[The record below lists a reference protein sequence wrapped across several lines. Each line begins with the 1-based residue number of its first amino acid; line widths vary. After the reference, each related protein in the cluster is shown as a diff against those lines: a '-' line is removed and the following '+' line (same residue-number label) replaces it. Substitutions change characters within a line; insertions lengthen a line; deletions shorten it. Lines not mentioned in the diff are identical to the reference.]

1 MDRRRPFGLAVVL
14 LLAILDAQARF
25 KSRPRAVVRGPAQE
39 SSTTLFPDHAD
50 HAARLHRKIIQG
62 VLAPP
67 PLPDSAHH
75 SQQQRSR
82 LGDVI
87 VVSSES
93 GPSCTARGC
102 SCRGRPGMLQLAA
115 ACCSPAVLIALLSAM
130 LLLYIAALYCH
141 AKRRARVLVHTEE
154 RTLGLAALRSAV
166 LSLPAPRRRCTIPAV
181 AGRGKLLGVRKQTPI
196 RSAFKHY

>member
-1 MDRRRPFGLAVVL
+1 MGRRGRPFGLTVVVL
-14 LLAILDAQARF
+14 LAVLARARL
-25 KSRPRAVVRGPAQE
+25 KSRPRAVVRGPSQE
-39 SSTTLFPDHAD
+39 SLLVLLPDYAD
-50 HAARLHRKIIQG
+50 HAAGLHSTIIQG

-67 PLPDSAHH
+67 PLPGSTQHGRRREPRPD
-75 SQQQRSR
+75 
-82 LGDVI
+82 DV
-87 VVSSES
+87 VVVCSES

-130 LLLYIAALYCH
+130 LLLYIAAVYCH

-181 AGRGKLLGVRKQTPI
+181 AGRGKLLGVRKQTPV
-196 RSAFKHY
+196 RSAFRDC